1 MLRII
6 GAAARA
12 SASSPGSA
20 AAAAGA
26 LAAAALLAAAIAA
39 AAAAARSPEQLCAE
53 AAPLRAESS
62 AQRPDPGVSSPRG
75 VREGRARRCA
85 GGSELCFPG
94 LARPC
99 SPPGRARPREERTE
113 APMCWAASPPQSSGT
128 RGTKKA
134 QRRTSA
140 VLFLPA
146 AEETA
151 CTKKEKFDYG

>member
-20 AAAAGA
+20 AAAA
-26 LAAAALLAAAIAA
+26 I
-39 AAAAARSPEQLCAE
+39 AAAARSPEQLCAE
-53 AAPLRAESS
+53 APPLRAESS

-99 SPPGRARPREERTE
+99 SPPGRAR
-113 APMCWAASPPQSSGT
+113 AAG
-128 RGTKKA
+128 GA
-134 QRRTSA
+134 N
-140 VLFLPA
+140 
-146 AEETA
+146 
-151 CTKKEKFDYG
+151 